1 MEILTPYERG
11 LLFLK
16 SEGDVTTKLKTL
28 LFLKN
33 ELNHVNQTQEILIVK
48 EVISC
53 LVDVICA
60 D

>member
-16 SEGDVTTKLKTL
+16 SQGDVTTKLKTL
-28 LFLKN
+28 LFLRN
-33 ELNHVNQTQEILIVK
+33 ELDHVNQTQEILIIK
-48 EVISC
+48 EIINC
-53 LVDVICA
+53 LVDVICV